1 MDGPFSYYVSQ
12 LAANLRHT
20 ARVFTKAT
28 AELENGG
35 SELERRASYHLSR
48 GRDLIDIAHAHLSYA
63 NQLLGAA
70 PLEFDDLPGMTTGAG
85 PTVWVACTL
94 LLFSVI
100 IGLVGYIIVTYR
112 NNRLADTVK
121 VRDMKMQLEEK
132 SKINNA
138 LDSLSKALFLNDRR
152 SSESQRAIRREVG
165 ELTRKLRLLIDD
177 TIPIDERQELKDE
190 IATLKRNCDDA
201 NIQYY
206 KASVIPILMGA
217 RGTTPTEKLRNAV
230 FGNYEMPILDQSK
243 ISEVLGFK
251 CPPDFC
257 NFSTTEA
264 DELIGCFLPG
274 TRPHGEI
281 SFAYRV
287 LGCPPGPPVRPVEVL
302 PPLTESDESDD
313 EGEIKENDLDLT
325 GMTFPTLLS
334 FRPHSSESSSAS
346 SDHDDWLHDTDLFVE
361 GYIGERLR
369 APYIRRTNWG
379 STLSLNQKC
388 EAVNAFCEAYL
399 KMSWFTRLSLFQL
412 QRANMSA
419 ALDFINVA
427 GAEAENNLTDID
439 IKSRSKRKLFTYQH
453 WVTNNTVILL
463 HMEDILREGI
473 DMCPKFGRA
482 APALRDMF
490 TTDQDTS
497 CRRIHVNDVPCLECE
512 KHPLCPRPC
521 HYCSTAINLA
531 LVQIL
536 GPEDRA
542 APMWAVERVHDVLY
556 YQLLCQTQY
565 PAAEEVIF
573 PLARSVTDKV
583 DNSPSISRLHRV
595 RQSQNALEVY
605 NRRVSC
611 SECGQTHVIKRLKMP
626 PAKASY
632 ESLPYYAW
640 PSFKSEKIDV
650 VQHCPPDAFDALC
663 ELEKPF
669 GHFLGLNSEQSVL
682 KLKVLKSMAAS
693 GWKPASSNGKWILDP
708 IMDALN
714 TFPSLYISEAVACEP
729 IGPWEHDF
737 INQRDLYDGSMNRLS
752 PTQ

>member
-70 PLEFDDLPGMTTGAG
+70 PLEFDDLPGVTTGAG
-85 PTVWVACTL
+85 PTIWVACTL
-94 LLFSVI
+94 LSFSVI
-100 IGLVGYIIVTYR
+100 IGLIGYIIVTYR
-112 NNRLADTVK
+112 NNRLADTMK
-121 VRDMKMQLEEK
+121 VRDMRMQLEEK
-132 SKINNA
+132 SKINDAWSKINDA
-138 LDSLSKALFLNDRR
+138 LDSLSKALYLNDRR

-190 IATLKRNCDDA
+190 IATLKRNCEDA

-206 KASVIPILMGA
+206 QASVIPILMGA

-257 NFSTTEA
+257 NFGTAEA
-264 DELIGCFLPG
+264 DKLIGCFLPG

-287 LGCPPGPPVRPVEVL
+287 LGCPPGPPIKPVEVM
-302 PPLTESDESDD
+302 PPLTESDESDN
-313 EGEIKENDLDLT
+313 EGEIKDLNLT

-334 FRPHSSESSSAS
+334 FKPHSSESSSAS
-346 SDHDDWLHDTDLFVE
+346 SDHDDWLHDTDLFVG
-361 GYIGERLR
+361 GYVGERLK
-369 APYIRRTNWG
+369 APYIRRNNPL
-379 STLSLNQKC
+379 STD
-388 EAVNAFCEAYL
+388 AITFCEAYL
-399 KMSWFTRLSLFQL
+399 TMSWYTKLSLFQL
-412 QRANMSA
+412 QSANMVA
-419 ALDFINVA
+419 ALDFVNVA
-427 GAEAENNLTDID
+427 GAEAESNLDEID
-439 IKSRSKRKLFTYQH
+439 LKSRSMRKLFTYQH
-453 WVTNNTVILL
+453 WVTNNSVVLL
-463 HMEDILREGI
+463 HMEDVLREVI
-473 DMCPKFGRA
+473 DMCPRFAFA
-482 APALRDMF
+482 APELRNMF

-497 CRRIHVNDVPCLECE
+497 CRRVHVNDVPCLECE
-512 KHPLCPRPC
+512 KYPLCPRSC
-521 HYCSTAINLA
+521 HCCSTAINLA
-531 LVQIL
+531 LIQIL
-536 GPEDRA
+536 GPLRA
-542 APMWAVERVHDVLY
+542 DPMWAAERIHDVLY

-573 PLARSVTDKV
+573 PLARSVKDKV

-611 SECGQTHVIKRLKMP
+611 SECGQTHVIKRLKAP

-632 ESLPYYAW
+632 ESLPIFDIQSYE
-640 PSFKSEKIDV
+640 SENIDV
-650 VQHCPPDAFDALC
+650 IQHCPPDAFDTRC

-669 GHFLGLNSEQSVL
+669 GHYLGFNNEQSVL

-693 GWKPASSNGKWILDP
+693 GWKPTSYDGKYVLDP
-708 IMDALN
+708 ITDALN

-737 INQRDLYDGSMNRLS
+737 VNQADLYDANMDRKS
-752 PTQ
+752 PKP